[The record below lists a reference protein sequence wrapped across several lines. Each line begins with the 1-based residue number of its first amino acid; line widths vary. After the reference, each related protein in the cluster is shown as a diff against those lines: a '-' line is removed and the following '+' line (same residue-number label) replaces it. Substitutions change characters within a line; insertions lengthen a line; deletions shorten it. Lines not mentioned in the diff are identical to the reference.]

1 MKGDKVPDQ
10 DHVARYCPFSKLSP
24 DGQIQATAFM
34 LRSDEERLSV
44 NWLEFLE
51 CSSRDNEIIEIRKI
65 YSQKF
70 RRVGAQAKI
79 AVLNVGEIR
88 ENVLKK
94 TQNGRNLEVLHE
106 PLENDPSHTEI
117 YNLRPDEEL
126 IAELIL
132 ETICES
138 HSAR

>member
-1 MKGDKVPDQ
+1 MRGDRVPDQ

-34 LRSDEERLSV
+34 LRSDEVSLSV

-70 RRVGAQAKI
+70 RSVGAQAKLAI
-79 AVLNVGEIR
+79 LNVGEMR
-88 ENVLKK
+88 ENVLTR
-94 TQNGRNLEVLHE
+94 TQDRRNLEVLHE
-106 PLENDPSHTEI
+106 PLVNDQSHSEI
-117 YNLRPDEEL
+117 YNLRPDEEF

-132 ETICES
+132 ETVCES

>member
-1 MKGDKVPDQ
+1 
-10 DHVARYCPFSKLSP
+10 
-24 DGQIQATAFM
+24 M